1 MDIRFARYD
10 LHLRP
15 AFIAIM
21 VALALAGCDKF
32 PLGPKGDPGSAGPPG
47 AKGETGPAGPRGPA
61 GPVSTRIIRANCDAT
76 SCAAQC
82 GEDEVLLIAYCGAAR
97 NPATFPSERSASCRI
112 RNAANNPLVIACT
125 KIGAP

>member
-32 PLGPKGDPGSAGPPG
+32 PLGPKGDPGPVGPPG
-47 AKGETGPAGPRGPA
+47 AKGETGQAGPRGVA
-61 GPVSTRIIRANCDAT
+61 GPAAARIIRANCDAT

-112 RNAANNPLVIACT
+112 RNAANNPLVIACA